1 MGAHDGNGYRVRR
14 AVPLLVWVACGV
26 YLASRLA
33 YGWNPHD
40 EGLLAQTA
48 LRVLGGE
55 LPHRDFDD
63 AYTGGLAIY
72 HAGVFRLLGTSL
84 LSLRI
89 ALLAAYLAWLPVVYW
104 IARRFGAWGSAT
116 FVTAIIAVWSVP
128 NSISAMPS
136 WYNLFF
142 ATAGAAALCRFL
154 ETRRSGWLVAAGM
167 AGGLS
172 VLAKITGLAYI
183 AAGLLVLVWNERG
196 ETTTSRAYSWFVTA
210 SLILFVA
217 VLSRAV
223 ARLPGVSPQW
233 HFVVPA
239 ATLSAF
245 LIWREWRGPPTGRVG
260 RLIGTGAWFVAGIAI
275 PIAVFLVPY
284 VSSGSVH
291 ALVQGALIA
300 PGRRFVYAQAVPA
313 SLRTVWAVI
322 PWMLALVPWRRPSR
336 ATTVVVGAVLA
347 GWLVAATQGGAAY
360 AAVWISLRHLAPV
373 LVIAGTLAMA
383 RGSRGG
389 GALWTMLCMTALTS
403 LVQFPYAGSH
413 YFSYFAAFPI
423 LTAYALVSGSAST
436 VIPTLVGAFFLGFA
450 VLCTNP
456 GAFRTDGTKFPPG
469 ELPTTKFDGLVVG
482 ATEAHWYERII
493 ALVQAHSADSG
504 YVYAAPDLPEIS
516 VFSKRKNPT
525 RTIYDFLDDPAGHDA
540 RVLRALDEKHVDV
553 IVVGRFDTFSGPID
567 ANLDR
572 ALTAQYPASESV
584 GPYEVRWRP
593 PTTSSEVPNGR

>member
-1 MGAHDGNGYRVRR
+1 MNWGATKQSLTGLTLG
-14 AVPLLVWVACGV
+14 ALVPLLVWVACGV

-63 AYTGGLAIY
+63 AYTGGLAMY

-84 LSLRI
+84 ISLRI
-89 ALLAAYLAWLPVVYW
+89 ALLAAYLVWLPIVYW
-104 IARRFGAWGSAT
+104 IARRFGAWGPAT
-116 FVTAIIAVWSVP
+116 FVSAIVAVWSVP
-128 NSISAMPS
+128 NSLSAMPS

-154 ETRRSGWLVAAGM
+154 ESQRRRWLVAAGV

-172 VLAKITGLAYI
+172 VLAKVTGLAYV

-245 LIWREWRGPPTGRVG
+245 LLWREWRGPPTGHVG
-260 RLIGTGAWFVAGIAI
+260 RLIGTGAWFLVGIAI

-284 VSSGSVH
+284 VLSGSVH

-300 PGRRFVYAQAVPA
+300 PQRRFEYAQAVPT
-313 SLRTVWAVI
+313 SLRTVWAVT
-322 PWMLALVPWRRPSR
+322 PWVIALVPWGRPSR
-336 ATTVVVGAVLA
+336 ATMVVVGAVLA
-347 GWLVAATQGGAAY
+347 GFLVAATRGGAAY
-360 AAVWISLRHLAPV
+360 AALWTSLRHIAPV
-373 LVIAGTLAMA
+373 LVIAGTLAIA
-383 RGSRGG
+383 RGARGG
-389 GALWTMLCMTALTS
+389 GELWTVLCMTALTG

-413 YFSYFAAFPI
+413 YFSYFATFPI
-423 LTAYALVSGSAST
+423 LLMYALVSASSSASLG
-436 VIPTLVGAFFLGFA
+436 TLVGAFFLGFGL
-450 VLCTNP
+450 LCTNP
-456 GAFRTDGTKFPPG
+456 GKFLTSGQRIPADQ
-469 ELPTTKFDGLVVG
+469 LPSVKFDGLVVG
-482 ATEAHWYERII
+482 ATEAHWYEQVV
-493 ALVQAHSADSG
+493 ALVQAHSADGG
-504 YVYAAPDLPEIS
+504 YVYAAPDLPEIAA
-516 VFSKRKNPT
+516 FSNRKNPT
-525 RTIYDFLDDPAGHDA
+525 RIIYDFLDDPRGHDT
-540 RVLRALDEKHVDV
+540 RVLQTLDEKHVQVIV
-553 IVVGRFDTFSGPID
+553 IVVVSWFPTFSPPID
-567 ANLDR
+567 ADLQR
-572 ALTAQYPASESV
+572 ALEARYPESESV
-584 GPYEVRWRP
+584 GPYMVRWR
-593 PTTSSEVPNGR
+593 

>member
-1 MGAHDGNGYRVRR
+1 VKRI
-14 AVPLLVWVACGV
+14 VPLLVWVACGV

-63 AYTGGLAIY
+63 AYTGGLALY

-84 LSLRI
+84 ISLRI
-89 ALLAAYLAWLPVVYW
+89 ALLAAYMAWLPVVYW
-104 IARRFGAWGSAT
+104 IALRLSGWRSTQAAAAT
-116 FVTAIIAVWSVP
+116 FVTAIVAVWSVP
-128 NSISAMPS
+128 NSVSAMPS
-136 WYNLFF
+136 WYNLFL

-154 ETRRSGWLVAAGM
+154 ETRRRGWLVAAGV

-172 VLAKITGLAYI
+172 VLAKITGLAYV

-196 ETTTSRAYSWFVTA
+196 ETTTSRAYSWFVTV

-217 VLSRAV
+217 VLARAV

-245 LIWREWRGPPTGRVG
+245 LLWREWRGPPTGRVW
-260 RLIGTGAWFVAGIAI
+260 RLIGTGAWFVGGMAI

-300 PGRRFVYAQAVPA
+300 PGRRLVYAQAVPA

-322 PWMLALVPWRRPSR
+322 PWMIALVPWGRPSR
-336 ATTVVVGAVLA
+336 ATTVVVGAGLA
-347 GWLVAATQGGAAY
+347 GLLVAATRGGAAY
-360 AAVWISLRHLAPV
+360 EAVWISIRHIAPV
-373 LVIAGTLAMA
+373 LVIAGTIAMA

-389 GALWTMLCMTALTS
+389 GELWTVLCMTALTG

-413 YFSYFAAFPI
+413 YFSYFAVFPI
-423 LTAYALVSGSAST
+423 LTAYALVRGSVSPVVGA
-436 VIPTLVGAFFLGFA
+436 LAGAFFLGFA

-456 GAFRTDGTKFPPG
+456 ATFRTDGTRFPAG
-469 ELPTTKFDGLVVG
+469 ELPSVKFDGLVVG
-482 ATEAHWYERII
+482 ATEAQWYERIV
-493 ALVQAHSADSG
+493 ALVQAHSADGG
-504 YVYAAPDLPEIS
+504 YVYAAPDLPEIP

-525 RTIYDFLDDPAGHDA
+525 RIIYDFLDDPRGHDA

-553 IVVGRFDTFSGPID
+553 IVVGWAPTFSAPID
-567 ANLDR
+567 ADLER
-572 ALTAQYPASESV
+572 ALASRYPASESV
-584 GPYEVRWRP
+584 GPYVVRWRP

>member
-1 MGAHDGNGYRVRR
+1 MNWGATKQSLTGPTAQRI
-14 AVPLLVWVACGV
+14 VPLLVWLACGIH
-26 YLASRLA
+26 LASRLA

-89 ALLAAYLAWLPVVYW
+89 ALLAAYMAWLPIVYW
-104 IARRFGAWGSAT
+104 IARRFGAWGPAT
-116 FVTAIIAVWSVP
+116 FVSAIVAAWSVP

-154 ETRRSGWLVAAGM
+154 ETRRRGWLVAAGI

-172 VLAKITGLAYI
+172 VLVKVIGLAYV
-183 AAGLLVLVWNERG
+183 AGALLVLVWNERG
-196 ETTTSRAYSWFVTA
+196 ETTTSRAYSWFVTV

-217 VLSRAV
+217 ALSRTV
-223 ARLPGVSPQW
+223 GRLPGVSPQW

-239 ATLSAF
+239 ATLSAY
-245 LIWREWRGPPTGRVG
+245 LLWREWRGPPTGHLT
-260 RLIGTGAWFVAGIAI
+260 RLLGTGAWFVGGLAI
-275 PIAVFLVPY
+275 PIAVFLIPY

-291 ALVQGALIA
+291 ALVNGTLVA
-300 PGRRFVYAQAVPA
+300 PQQRFVYAQAVPA
-313 SLRTVWAVI
+313 SLRTVWTVI
-322 PWMLALVPWRRPSR
+322 PWMLPLVPWGRPSR
-336 ATTVVVGAVLA
+336 ATTVVVAAVLA

-360 AAVWISLRHLAPV
+360 AAVWISLRHIAPV

-383 RGSRGG
+383 RGSHGG
-389 GALWTMLCMTALTS
+389 GALWTVLCMTALTG

-423 LTAYALVSGSAST
+423 LTAYALVSGSASA
-436 VIPTLVGAFFLGFA
+436 VLSALVGAFFLGFA
-450 VLCTNP
+450 VFCTNP
-456 GAFRTDGTKFPPG
+456 ATFLTDGTRIRAD
-469 ELPTTKFDGLVVG
+469 ELPSVKFDGLVVG
-482 ATEAHWYERII
+482 TTEAHWYEQVV

-504 YVYAAPDLPEIS
+504 YVYAAPDVPEIS

-525 RTIYDFLDDPAGHDA
+525 RIIYDFLDDPRGHDA
-540 RVLRALDEKHVDV
+540 RVLQALDEKHVDV
-553 IVVGRFDTFSGPID
+553 IVVVLADWFPTFSPPID
-567 ANLDR
+567 ANLRR
-572 ALTAQYPASESV
+572 ALAARYPASETV
-584 GPYEVRWRP
+584 GPYTVRWRQP
-593 PTTSSEVPNGR
+593 

>member
-1 MGAHDGNGYRVRR
+1 MKTQRI
-14 AVPLLVWVACGV
+14 VPLLVWIACGV

-55 LPHRDFDD
+55 LPHRDFGD

-72 HAGVFRLLGTSL
+72 HAGVFRLLGPSL
-84 LSLRI
+84 ISLRI
-89 ALLAAYLAWLPVVYW
+89 ALLLAYVAWLPIVYW
-104 IARRFGAWGSAT
+104 IARRFGAWGPAT
-116 FVTAIIAVWSVP
+116 FVTAIVAVWSVP
-128 NSISAMPS
+128 NSTSAMPS

-154 ETRRSGWLVAAGM
+154 ETRRPGWVVAAGI

-196 ETTTSRAYSWFVTA
+196 ETTTSRAYSWFVTV

-245 LIWREWRGPPTGRVG
+245 LLWREWHGPPTGRVT
-260 RLIGTGAWFVAGIAI
+260 RLIGTGAWFVGGIAI
-275 PIAVFLVPY
+275 PIAIFLVPY

-300 PGRRFVYAQAVPA
+300 PQQRFVYAQAVPA
-313 SLRTVWAVI
+313 SLRSLWAVI
-322 PWMLALVPWRRPSR
+322 PWMIALVPWGRPSR
-336 ATTVVVGAVLA
+336 ATTIVVGAVLA
-347 GWLVAATQGGAAY
+347 GLLVAALRGGAAY
-360 AAVWISLRHLAPV
+360 AAVWISLRHVAPV
-373 LVIAGTLAMA
+373 LVIAGTIAMA
-383 RGSRGG
+383 RGWRGG
-389 GALWTMLCMTALTS
+389 GALWTVLCMTALTS

-413 YFSYFAAFPI
+413 YFSYFSAFPI
-423 LTAYALVSGSAST
+423 LGAFALVSGSASAA
-436 VIPTLVGAFFLGFA
+436 VSALVGAFFLGFA

-456 GAFRTDGTKFPPG
+456 ATFRTDGTRIPDN
-469 ELPTTKFDGLVVG
+469 ELPSVKFDGLVVD
-482 ATEAHWYERII
+482 ATDARWYEQII
-493 ALVQAHSADSG
+493 GLVQAHSPDSG
-504 YVYAAPDLPEIS
+504 YVYAAPDLPEIP
-516 VFSKRKNPT
+516 VFSHRRNPT
-525 RTIYDFLDDPAGHDA
+525 RVIYEFLDDPVGHDA
-540 RVLRALDEKHVDV
+540 RVLHALDEKHVDV
-553 IVVGRFDTFSGPID
+553 VVLGYFPTFSGPID
-567 ANLDR
+567 PDLEH
-572 ALTAQYPASESV
+572 ALVARYPASKSV
-584 GPYEVRWRP
+584 GPYVVRWRP
-593 PTTSSEVPNGR
+593 PTTSNDVPKGK